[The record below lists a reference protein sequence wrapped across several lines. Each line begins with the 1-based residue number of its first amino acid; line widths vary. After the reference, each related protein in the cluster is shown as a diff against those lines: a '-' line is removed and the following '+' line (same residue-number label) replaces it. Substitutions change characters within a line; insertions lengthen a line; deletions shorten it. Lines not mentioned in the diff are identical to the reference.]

1 MKVAIYGSSSTG
13 KTTIAVSLARE
24 LEFDLRSCGEEIKKK
39 AKKLN
44 VRIDDITDKVHR
56 TIDNETVQW
65 VKSNDNCIV
74 EGRFLDSVLSEVSD
88 SIFLVKLTATDKERC
103 ERMKKRG
110 HTNCTTDD
118 LSEIDKF
125 DGKFRKEHYICSK
138 CIVPVLTI
146 DTSSFSVE
154 QCINQIKIRLQGL
167 VAQHD

>member
-24 LEFDLRSCGEEIKKK
+24 LELDLRSCGEEIKKT

-65 VKSNDNCIV
+65 VASNDNCIV
-74 EGRFLDSVLSEVSD
+74 EGRFLDSVLSQVSD
-88 SIFLVKLTATDKERC
+88 SIFLVKLTATDEERC

-118 LSEIDKF
+118 LIEIDRF
-125 DGKFRKEHYICSK
+125 DGKFRKEHYFFSK
-138 CIVPVLTI
+138 CIAPALTI

-154 QCINQIKIRLQGL
+154 QCINQIKISLQEL
-167 VAQHD
+167 AA